1 MTFIVLGI
9 SVNLFAETFYI
20 SSEAIMAKW
29 LIVRIQ
35 TKWEPVEIN
44 VSYKTT
50 KLPYFNL
57 HVL

>member
-1 MTFIVLGI
+1 MTFIVLGV

-20 SSEAIMAKW
+20 SSEAIMAEW
-29 LIVRIQ
+29 LIGRIE

-44 VSYKTT
+44 VSCKTT